1 MEDFIKEI
9 HERVKAKRDETF
21 SKSGQM
27 SLGNMINKMQEIVD
41 KHEATKE
48 EANVYFDFCRT
59 YPTKIDSWRG
69 IYAELA
75 LNWRQYPDYA
85 QQTDTPLKAKGFLEL
100 LKCANG
106 TEYTG
111 YKGGTFRMSLSTPV
125 WVDNYGHSSD
135 TAVVDIK
142 DEGYQVIIVTR
153 KQKPHDS

>member
-1 MEDFIKEI
+1 MEDFINEL
-9 HERVKAKRDETF
+9 HERVKAKRAEAF

-27 SLGNMINKMQEIVD
+27 SLGDMITKMQEILD
-41 KHEATKE
+41 KHESSKE
-48 EANVYFDFCRT
+48 EIAVHFDFCYT

-75 LNWRQYPDYA
+75 LNWRQYPDYGNK
-85 QQTDTPLKAKGFLEL
+85 TDTPLTAKQFLEL
-100 LKCANG
+100 LKSANG

-125 WVDNYGHSSD
+125 WVDNYGHSSN
-135 TAVVDIK
+135 TAVFDIK

-153 KQKPHDS
+153 KQDSHES